1 MDIATKAASG
11 FMAILYLTL
20 LLHGH
25 IQSPDQIP
33 GGVDLREFGHL
44 SGAIECEN
52 GSNSVKC
59 RLLTGS
65 VVLNRK
71 NSPNWHGNNVEEVIL
86 AKDGGF
92 IQYATPTRNNFKS
105 KKCSELTKAIA
116 KYLLIFG
123 PICPEN
129 VVYQGKNSKAGSG
142 LYDKVPTPNDE
153 VKYEYFCYE

>member
-33 GGVDLREFGHL
+33 GGVDLNEMGYL
-44 SGAIECEN
+44 AGAIECEN

-65 VVLNRK
+65 VVLNRVA
-71 NSPNWHGNNVEEVIL
+71 SPNWHGNNVEEVIM
-86 AKDGGF
+86 ARDGGF
-92 IQYATPTRNNFKS
+92 IQYATPTRNNFKT

-123 PICPEN
+123 PVCPNN
-129 VVYQGKNSKAGSG
+129 VMYQGQNKYAGSG
-142 LYDKVPTPNDE
+142 VFDYCDTPDGKE
-153 VKYEYFCYE
+153 WFCYE